1 MSYDHKA
8 QEELN
13 KTAMGLP
20 EPGDYW
26 HERFC
31 PYFLVVASNP
41 MQNRYTILSCISEPN
56 ARISGND
63 GWSFDYSKHQV
74 VDHEWIEQ
82 HVTYSSIP
90 GFVADVVRGSDKL
103 NSVVKEWK
111 RFHAQRLLKE
121 LKELGPEVSQM
132 LLELEW

>member
-1 MSYDHKA
+1 MSYNHEA
-8 QEELN
+8 QQELN

-41 MQNRYTILSCISEPN
+41 MQNRYTILSCISAPN
-56 ARISGND
+56 AKVDGTD
-63 GWSFDYSKHQV
+63 GWTFNYSKHQV
-74 VDHEWIEQ
+74 VDHEWIEN
-82 HVTYSSIP
+82 HVTYGSIP
-90 GFVADVVRGSDKL
+90 GFVADVVRSDKMK
-103 NSVVKEWK
+103 SVVREWK
-111 RFHAQRLLKE
+111 QFQAQRLLNE

-132 LLELEW
+132 LLEAEW

>member
-1 MSYDHKA
+1 MSYDHEARQK
-8 QEELN
+8 LN
-13 KTAMGLP
+13 DTAMFLP

-41 MQNRYTILSCISEPN
+41 ITNQYTILSCISEPKAKFDSDN
-56 ARISGND
+56 

-74 VDHEWIEQ
+74 VDHAWIKK
-82 HVTYSSIP
+82 HVTYSNIP
-90 GFVADVVRGSDKL
+90 GFVADVVRNDKFKTI
-103 NSVVKEWK
+103 VKEWK
-111 RFHAQRLLKE
+111 QFHAQRLLKE

-132 LLELEW
+132 LLEAEW